1 MPDKIAVVIPTFS
14 SNQTRCAIAA
24 KTAASWKDQ
33 CDDLI
38 LTEDSAYCYDLH
50 VLADLY
56 LLHDQLWPAANMNLG
71 WQIALSRGADYV
83 AIMDMD
89 AYWVSG
95 DLREA
100 CIPGKVVVPSIVQHP
115 ETVTVAPMLIVPKEV
130 AAERGFYYADK
141 FPRLQSFD
149 ADYHVRV
156 GDILVQS
163 RQLKVFHEGGCVTGN
178 IPYEHPDWA
187 KQRERAAGG
196 PVKEVDPARHKQRL
210 EEDPEYKAKYDIIK
224 LSE

>member
-1 MPDKIAVVIPTFS
+1 MSDKVAVVIPSFS
-14 SNQTRCAIAA
+14 DNQTRGAIAA
-24 KTAASWKDQ
+24 TTAKTWRDQ

-38 LTEDSAYCYDLH
+38 ITEDSGYWYELH
-50 VLADLY
+50 AIADLY
-56 LLHDQLWPAANMNLG
+56 ILHKQLWPAGNMNLG
-71 WQIALSRGADYV
+71 WQIALARGADFV

-89 AYWVSG
+89 AYRVSG
-95 DLREA
+95 SLREA
-100 CIPGKVVVPSIVQHP
+100 CVAGKVVVPSIVQHP
-115 ETVTVAPMLIVPKEV
+115 ETVSVAPMLIVPKEIAV
-130 AAERGFYYADK
+130 ERGYYDAER

-163 RQLKVFHEGGCVTGN
+163 RQLKVHHDGGSVTGN

-196 PVKEVDPARHKQRL
+196 PKREVDLHRHQARL
-210 EEDPEYKAKYDIIK
+210 LEDPEYKEKYGII
-224 LSE
+224 EIR

>member
-1 MPDKIAVVIPTFS
+1 MRVAVVIPSFS
-14 SNQTRCAIAA
+14 SDQGRGAIAA
-24 KTAASWKDQ
+24 NTAQTWRDQ

-38 LTEDSAYCYDLH
+38 ITEDSGYWFELH
-50 VLADLY
+50 RIADLY
-56 LLHDQLWPAANMNLG
+56 ILHKQLWPAGNMNLG
-71 WQIALSRGADYV
+71 WQIALARGADYV

-89 AYWVSG
+89 AYRVSG

-115 ETVTVAPMLIVPKEV
+115 ETASVAPMLIVPKEI
-130 AAERGFYYADK
+130 AAERGFYNAEK

-156 GDILVQS
+156 GDLVVQS
-163 RQLKVFHEGGCVTGN
+163 RQLKVFHEGGSVTGN
-178 IPYEHPDWA
+178 VPYEHPDWA

-196 PVKEVDPARHKQRL
+196 PAREIDPARHKARL
-210 EEDPEYKAKYDIIK
+210 TEDPEYWDKYGII
-224 LSE
+224 EVR